1 MMKLL
6 LVLCALFVLPACAV
20 EATGPTQTTA
30 SEATPT
36 ASTATPPSSALH
48 AFNDSLY
55 DALSPSHLFALLLQL
70 LLLFGLLFLL
80 QRGLARL
87 NVSHPESG
95 RRTRRWLPAI
105 RLGFA
110 LVGALLIVKALLPDH
125 PTARAVVVAGVLIA
139 VLWAS
144 RDVLRNAAAGAV
156 LIARHAVE
164 VGQYLKVGEYEGL
177 VVAVTLRGIELESPD
192 GTHTFVP
199 GLALHTNPAVH
210 AHDQGRFGNVDPTHA
225 GLEYQSRDRA
235 RHRHRSRRSAGAPK
249 CMRREAH
256 TREEHGEP
264 HHVHHLKGKRAGANH
279 GEGEGHPQLLPRPSH
294 PNTLRWRTNTKRCI
308 TLFDLLERLRCV
320 PQR

>member
-80 QRGLARL
+80 QRGLARW

-210 AHDQGRFGNVDPTHA
+210 AHDQGRAGPITLHCHLPEDLELAPESASKLCRRLALLSPRRAPGSPVITHLDA
-225 GLEYQSRDRA
+225 ASRDIWVTA
-235 RHRHRSRRSAGAPK
+235 TPFDH
-249 CMRREAH
+249 REAQALE
-256 TREEHGEP
+256 TE
-264 HHVHHLKGKRAGANH
+264 LTGKIRLA
-279 GEGEGHPQLLPRPSH
+279 LTPRSIEVSESP
-294 PNTLRWRTNTKRCI
+294 L
-308 TLFDLLERLRCV
+308 D
-320 PQR
+320 

>member
-1 MMKLL
+1 MGFFLSI
-6 LVLCALFVLPACAV
+6 LVIL
-20 EATGPTQTTA
+20 ATLQGCA
-30 SEATPT
+30 SERGEPPVDLQPAAEASSTP
-36 ASTATPPSSALH
+36 SGPQSSALH

-55 DALSPSHLFALLLQL
+55 DALSPSHLFALFLQL

-80 QRGLARL
+80 QRAINRW
-87 NVSHPESG
+87 NATHPESG

-164 VGQYLKVGEYEGL
+164 VGQYLKVGEFEGL
-177 VVAVTLRGIELESPD
+177 VVAVTLRGIELEAPD

-210 AHDQGRFGNVDPTHA
+210 AHDQGRAGPITLHCHIPDDLELAPENASKLCRRLALLSPRRAPGSPVIAHVDTA
-225 GLEYQSRDRA
+225 SRDIWITA
-235 RHRHRSRRSAGAPK
+235 TPFDH
-249 CMRREAH
+249 REAQALE
-256 TREEHGEP
+256 TELTGKIRVALTPASEP
-264 HHVHHLKGKRAGANH
+264 QTN
-279 GEGEGHPQLLPRPSH
+279 PS
-294 PNTLRWRTNTKRCI
+294 
-308 TLFDLLERLRCV
+308 
-320 PQR
+320 

>member
-1 MMKLL
+1 MVRLL
-6 LVLCALFVLPACAV
+6 LILFALFTLQGCAMESSKPARP
-20 EATGPTQTTA
+20 TGSDTTA
-30 SEATPT
+30 VT
-36 ASTATPPSSALH
+36 APNVPESSALH

-55 DALSPSHLFALLLQL
+55 DALSPSHLFALFLQL

-80 QRGLARL
+80 QRALARW
-87 NVSHPESG
+87 NASHPEAG

-177 VVAVTLRGIELESPD
+177 VVAVTLRGIELEAPD

-210 AHDQGRFGNVDPTHA
+210 AHDQGRA
-225 GLEYQSRDRA
+225 GPITLHCHLPEGLDLAPESASKLCRRLALLSPRRAPGSPVIAHLDTASRDIWITA
-235 RHRHRSRRSAGAPK
+235 TPFDH
-249 CMRREAH
+249 REAQALE
-256 TREEHGEP
+256 TELTGKIRMALTPPKSERSEP
-264 HHVHHLKGKRAGANH
+264 AS
-279 GEGEGHPQLLPRPSH
+279 E
-294 PNTLRWRTNTKRCI
+294 
-308 TLFDLLERLRCV
+308 
-320 PQR
+320 

>member
-1 MMKLL
+1 MRFFLSI
-6 LVLCALFVLPACAV
+6 LVILATLQGCAPDRGNTSPDAPSA
-20 EATGPTQTTA
+20 AHQTGAPH
-30 SEATPT
+30 SIE
-36 ASTATPPSSALH
+36 SSALH

-55 DALSPSHLFALLLQL
+55 DALSPSHLFALSLQL
-70 LLLFGLLFLL
+70 FLLFGLLFLL
-80 QRGLARL
+80 QRAIIRW
-87 NVSHPESG
+87 NATHPEAG
-95 RRTRRWLPAI
+95 RRTKRWLPAI

-164 VGQYLKVGEYEGL
+164 VGQYLKVGEFEGL

-210 AHDQGRFGNVDPTHA
+210 AHDQGRAGPITLHCHIPDELELAPENASELCRRLALLSPRRAPGSPVIAHVDTA
-225 GLEYQSRDRA
+225 SRDIWITA
-235 RHRHRSRRSAGAPK
+235 TPFDH
-249 CMRREAH
+249 REAQALE
-256 TREEHGEP
+256 TELTGKIRVALTPAVAPQEE
-264 HHVHHLKGKRAGANH
+264 V
-279 GEGEGHPQLLPRPSH
+279 S
-294 PNTLRWRTNTKRCI
+294 
-308 TLFDLLERLRCV
+308 
-320 PQR
+320 